1 MPEPN
6 ANVIEQLAP
15 TGTLRTALNMNNSL
29 LVVGKDDAGVPI
41 GPSPDLAAS
50 IADALG
56 VQLQLVEFKSPS
68 DVTVAAGS
76 DQWDIAN
83 IGAEP
88 QRAAVMDFTSAYC
101 EIEANYL
108 VPAGSPLQ
116 SVDDVDKPGVT
127 ISAPA
132 GSAYSLWLE
141 NNIRHA
147 DLRLVKGSAVEQFT
161 RNGLD
166 VLAGLRSQLVK
177 LEQEIVGS
185 RILPGQFTAVQQA
198 VAVNKD
204 REEALAWLIDFVEA
218 AKSGGLV
225 ASFIAAHGV
234 ADQLSVAPAKS

>member
-1 MPEPN
+1 MSEPN
-6 ANVIEQLAP
+6 TDVVEQLAP

-29 LVVGKDDAGVPI
+29 LVVGKNNAGEPI
-41 GPSPDLAAS
+41 GPSPDLAAA

-147 DLRLVKGSAVEQFT
+147 DLRLVKDSAVEQFT

-166 VLAGLRSQLVK
+166 ALAGLRSQLVK

>member
-88 QRAAVMDFTSAYC
+88 QR
-101 EIEANYL
+101 L
-108 VPAGSPLQ
+108 
-116 SVDDVDKPGVT
+116 
-127 ISAPA
+127 
-132 GSAYSLWLE
+132 SL
-141 NNIRHA
+141 IH
-147 DLRLVKGSAVEQFT
+147 
-161 RNGLD
+161 
-166 VLAGLRSQLVK
+166 
-177 LEQEIVGS
+177 I
-185 RILPGQFTAVQQA
+185 
-198 VAVNKD
+198 
-204 REEALAWLIDFVEA
+204 
-218 AKSGGLV
+218 
-225 ASFIAAHGV
+225 
-234 ADQLSVAPAKS
+234 